1 MHPEFLWTTVACAV
15 VTVALKSSFIEGSRY
30 IRLPHWFRD
39 ALEFVPPAVLIALV
53 VPGVFK
59 GQTGLESALGA
70 VAIDPRIVAAAAAC
84 VAYLLSQRTMPTLV
98 VGMVCLY
105 GAYWL
110 QV

>member
-30 IRLPHWFRD
+30 IRLPSWFRD

-59 GQTGLESALGA
+59 GETGLETALGA
-70 VAIDPRIVAAAAAC
+70 VAIDPRMVAATAAC
-84 VAYLLSQRTMPTLV
+84 AVYLATQRTMPTLV
-98 VGMVCLY
+98 LGMVCLY
-105 GAYWL
+105 GTYWL